1 VYICRD
7 YSLSGSYRKMVVK
20 PADLSWEILH
30 YDDYQVPLVQGD
42 VDILHNKPL
51 PYSSDGQ

>member
-1 VYICRD
+1 
-7 YSLSGSYRKMVVK
+7 MVVK